1 MNDWRLPGGD
11 AARQYCLTE
20 PFHAVMIKNEGLQ
33 HIQQMLYEQGYI
45 TEPSI
50 VMSVFLAKELRKPL
64 LIEGPAGVGKTEIAK
79 VMSRALNTDLIR
91 LQCYEGLD
99 ATHAIYEWNY
109 QQQLL
114 HLKMDEQSG
123 KTLEE
128 KERDIFSERFLLKRP
143 LLQAITHHKAPVLLI
158 DEIDRADEEFESF
171 LLEVLSDWQISIP
184 ETGTIKASHIP
195 QVIVTSNRVRELSEA
210 LRRRCLYLYIS
221 YPEFEKELQIVRSKV
236 PGIDEDLSRQ
246 ICAFMQE
253 VRQMRLEK
261 VPGIA
266 ETLDWAMALS
276 ALHIDHLDKSIVES
290 TLGIVLKDWQDIR
303 HTQDSLSE
311 LFEKVGAI
319 SKLEDL

>member
-1 MNDWRLPGGD
+1 
-11 AARQYCLTE
+11 
-20 PFHAVMIKNEGLQ
+20 
-33 HIQQMLYEQGYI
+33 
-45 TEPSI
+45 
-50 VMSVFLAKELRKPL
+50 
-64 LIEGPAGVGKTEIAK
+64 
-79 VMSRALNTDLIR
+79 
-91 LQCYEGLD
+91 
-99 ATHAIYEWNY
+99 
-109 QQQLL
+109 
-114 HLKMDEQSG
+114 MDEHSG

-128 KERDIFSERFLLKRP
+128 KERNIFSERFLLKRP
-143 LLQAITHHKAPVLLI
+143 LLQAITRQKAPVLLI

-184 ETGTIKASHIP
+184 EIGTIKASHIP

-253 VRQMRLEK
+253 IRQMRLEK

>member
-1 MNDWRLPGGD
+1 
-11 AARQYCLTE
+11 
-20 PFHAVMIKNEGLQ
+20 MIKNEGLQ
-33 HIQQMLYEQGYI
+33 RIQQMLYEQGYI

-79 VMSRALNTDLIR
+79 VMARALNTDLIR

-114 HLKMDEQSG
+114 HLRMDEQSG

-143 LLQAITHHKAPVLLI
+143 LLKAITHHKAPVLLI

-184 ETGTIKASHIP
+184 EIGTIKASHIP

-221 YPEFEKELQIVRSKV
+221 FPEFEKELQIVRSKV

-246 ICAFMQE
+246 ICVFMQE